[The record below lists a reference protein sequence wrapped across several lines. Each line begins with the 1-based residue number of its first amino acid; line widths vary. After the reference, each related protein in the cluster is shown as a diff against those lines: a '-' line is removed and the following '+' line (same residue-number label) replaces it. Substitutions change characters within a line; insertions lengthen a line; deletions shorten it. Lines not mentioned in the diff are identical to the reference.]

1 MSIVRD
7 CVNRKKNE
15 LNDQQT
21 LIQAEIQKHLEQK
34 KRADNAEMEL
44 QALQQN
50 VYSLNSD
57 VQIQQNERQTLCKN
71 IEKQAQEIV
80 ALKQQISDQKSK
92 QVEDIEVI
100 TILRKQID
108 VMKSER
114 DEKVREIQGLKT
126 CLNKNE
132 SSVENQHQM
141 YLKCQAEIKKM

>member
-1 MSIVRD
+1 MSIIRD
-7 CVNRKKNE
+7 CENRKKNE

-114 DEKVREIQGLKT
+114 DEKVTEIQGLKT

-141 YLKCQAEIKKM
+141 YLKWQAEIKKM

>member
-1 MSIVRD
+1 MSIIRD
-7 CVNRKKNE
+7 CENRKKNE

-57 VQIQQNERQTLCKN
+57 VQIQQNERQTICKN

>member
-1 MSIVRD
+1 MSIIRD
-7 CVNRKKNE
+7 CENRKKNE

>member
-7 CVNRKKNE
+7 CENRKKNE

>member
-1 MSIVRD
+1 MSIIRD
-7 CVNRKKNE
+7 CENRKKNE

-92 QVEDIEVI
+92 QVEDI
-100 TILRKQID
+100 
-108 VMKSER
+108 
-114 DEKVREIQGLKT
+114 
-126 CLNKNE
+126 
-132 SSVENQHQM
+132 
-141 YLKCQAEIKKM
+141 